1 MWCAPPAQSSQWDRR
16 VGDEARGEGRAEPAP
31 TGLEGQLRQLDSNF
45 KALGLRQISRQ
56 GNSVGRYM
64 FPEEPSY
71 GQQSLG
77 RSEGC
82 QAGARQSEGGHGV
95 SGEPGERRWSRRMG
109 TQAKGPHSSWWPR
122 TSCGAGWMVVG
133 TQEQSGMGV
142 RGAGES
148 TCFSPSIQSPLTQV
162 FIQCQMQP
170 GFKSQLSH
178 LTPALLSS
186 AVRQEELPSQQLTSS
201 LGVSGRQ
208 GGREGL

>member
-16 VGDEARGEGRAEPAP
+16 VGDEASGEGRAEPVP
-31 TGLEGQLRQLDSNF
+31 TGLEGQLRQLDSNLE
-45 KALGLRQISRQ
+45 ALGLRQISRQ
-56 GNSVGRYM
+56 GNSVGRCM

-95 SGEPGERRWSRRMG
+95 PGEPGERRWSRRMG

-142 RGAGES
+142 GCAGS
-148 TCFSPSIQSPLTQV
+148 QHVSLRASSHHLHRFSFSVCDAARVQVPAQPLNLCLAFFSCET
-162 FIQCQMQP
+162 
-170 GFKSQLSH
+170 GRQLS
-178 LTPALLSS
+178 S
-186 AVRQEELPSQQLTSS
+186 
-201 LGVSGRQ
+201 
-208 GGREGL
+208 